1 VLHNVTKAQPSCIT
15 QNSVQQ
21 KVFLMLC
28 TGDKLQQE
36 HLHTADNWHHRITPV
51 SCHAEVVNIQRSC
64 LHTRL
69 LRHISSESGRT

>member
-1 VLHNVTKAQPSCIT
+1 MLHNVTTAQLSCII

-36 HLHTADNWHHRITPV
+36 HLHTADH
-51 SCHAEVVNIQRSC
+51 
-64 LHTRL
+64 
-69 LRHISSESGRT
+69 